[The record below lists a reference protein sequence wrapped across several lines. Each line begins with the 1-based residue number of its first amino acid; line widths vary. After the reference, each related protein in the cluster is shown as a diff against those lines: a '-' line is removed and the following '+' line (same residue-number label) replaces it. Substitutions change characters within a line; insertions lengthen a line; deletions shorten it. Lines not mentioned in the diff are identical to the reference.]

1 MDLSGTD
8 LLLWGGA
15 AVAVLAVLSV
25 QRLVQVFRGP
35 SGRPYSEVTNDL
47 YQETERR
54 AQLIA
59 EWAQKRERRLNRLER
74 RS

>member
-1 MDLSGTD
+1 MNLSETE
-8 LLLWGGA
+8 LLLWGA
-15 AVAVLAVLSV
+15 AVVALLAVLSV

-54 AQLIA
+54 SQLIA
-59 EWAQKRERRLNRLER
+59 EWARKRERRLNRLER

>member
-1 MDLSGTD
+1 MNFSETE

-15 AVAVLAVLSV
+15 AVAVLAILSV

-54 AQLIA
+54 SQLVM